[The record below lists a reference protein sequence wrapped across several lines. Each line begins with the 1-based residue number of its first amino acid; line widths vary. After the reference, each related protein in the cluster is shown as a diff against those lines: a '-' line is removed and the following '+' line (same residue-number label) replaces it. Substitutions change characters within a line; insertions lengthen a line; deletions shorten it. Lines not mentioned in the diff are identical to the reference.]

1 MKDEELDKLYQDFQK
16 ELAENDRLVEKE
28 METKTRAQIFED
40 YNNFIKQNHCK
51 IKETNN
57 ATKKSTKK

>member
-1 MKDEELDKLYQDFQK
+1 MKDEELDKLYRDFQK

-40 YNNFIKQNHCK
+40 YNNFIKQNNCK
-51 IKETNN
+51 IKETNVE
-57 ATKKSTKK
+57 